1 MSFFIDFKRIRVAL
15 KFLSP
20 ISDQP
25 NLTRL
30 KMADKRMLQIRNA
43 HTRSLKTTTQYH
55 DSLLIPLI
63 KLTHGPALSV
73 SKGGVIEGTRKS
85 GRFFIGIDGGLICNG
100 TLNLAPCSA

>member
-1 MSFFIDFKRIRVAL
+1 MSFFIDFKRNRVAL

-25 NLTRL
+25 NLTIL
-30 KMADKRMLQIRNA
+30 KMSDKRMLQIRNA
-43 HTRSLKTTTQYH
+43 HTRSLKTRTQYH
-55 DSLLIPLI
+55 GSLLIPLI